1 MISIVIPIYNA
12 EKHLRECIDSV
23 LEQDYTEFELLLVND
38 GSTDGSDILCNEIA
52 ACKERVEVIHQ
63 KNAGVSSARNAG
75 IEHILRGGCWLCFF
89 FGCG

>member
-1 MISIVIPIYNA
+1 M
-12 EKHLRECIDSV
+12 DSV
-23 LEQDYTEFELLLVND
+23 LNQPYKGIDIILVND
-38 GSTDGSDILCNEIA
+38 GSTDGSDILRNEIA